1 MITREDGWQGV
12 VTREDGAHLEQR
24 LLRDLVTRDDALD
37 AHRAPQPLR
46 EREVQH
52 RLAVARAHLVSARL
66 GVRDRVR
73 VRVRVRVR
81 ARARVRVRVRVRR
94 TLTLT

>member
-1 MITREDGWQGV
+1 M
-12 VTREDGAHLEQR
+12 AHLEQR

-52 RLAVARAHLVSARL
+52 RLAVARAHLL
-66 GVRDRVR
+66 RVR
-73 VRVRVRVR
+73 VRVGVGVRV
-81 ARARVRVRVRVRR
+81 RARVRVRGQG
-94 TLTLT
+94 

>member
-1 MITREDGWQGV
+1 M
-12 VTREDGAHLEQR
+12 AHLEQR

-52 RLAVARAHLVSARL
+52 RLAVARAHLVRL
-66 GVRDRVR
+66 RVR
-73 VRVRVRVR
+73 VRVRVRVGV
-81 ARARVRVRVRVRR
+81 RVRVRVRVRGQG
-94 TLTLT
+94 